1 MEYITE
7 KLTNEEAIGI
17 LGVLV
22 GILIGYL
29 FTKTYY
35 KKLIER
41 WYKKK

>member
-29 FTKTYY
+29 FTKN
-35 KKLIER
+35 
-41 WYKKK
+41 KKK